1 MIRDNVLS
9 ENILCEMGFF
19 KEKAKKKLHFR
30 LWEGPAQ
37 HTGYFLNYLILKS
50 PYLEKSFFLLYLM

>member
-1 MIRDNVLS
+1 
-9 ENILCEMGFF
+9 MGFF